1 MPRGRETQYPQPY
14 TLTSCCII
22 LFYFIFLVFIH
33 QELKKKNKVLLKIEN
48 LIHFTETNCDVHISG
63 DILLLFWGWGGGGV
77 KRSCD
82 F

>member
-22 LFYFIFLVFIH
+22 LFYFIFFGIYSSGI
-33 QELKKKNKVLLKIEN
+33 KKNKVLLKIEN

-63 DILLLFWGWGGGGV
+63 DILLLFGGWGVGGV